1 MNDIHHQPENIIYAT
16 EQYIVVIINCKS
28 KKINPK
34 LEPLYNEIIKFHSKA
49 NVYNGDNT
57 VLDRRPGQIK
67 IITTSSSTRKADIIL
82 IYGQYYEGKT
92 DLPNDN
98 KRKRLEWFQDALD
111 EIAEIKDLRSI
122 AFPTQIAKDGGG
134 NWAQYYQAIR
144 DFSQTI
150 HLKNENIK
158 VSIYENPTLESE
170 TSTDNQ
176 APKKISLVNCLN
188 LTEVVDLKMIK
199 MNTQKIKLSI
209 EKPSLLNRDS
219 LANSVNKTRIKALQ
233 KEKESEK
240 LMDLISSESTGPK
253 EQNDD
258 EISSDNY
265 EANHETESPSKAK
278 QTLNLTTESD
288 DESEN
293 KSKPDS
299 PTKPKI
305 SIKKEFPQKA
315 KPKINLQKPS
325 IKTKPEEPEEPE
337 PKAVE
342 EPEPKEVEEP
352 EPEAV
357 EEPELDQESE
367 EIKRIY
373 PETIKNPDWNTK
385 SLSQVAQTELGGWS
399 KEIFSL
405 PDIQEILGD
414 IDRELSQELE
424 KHGEKI
430 RFLPDFDNIF
440 AAFRL
445 SDWDQTR
452 VVILGQDPYF
462 ANTNEAMG
470 LSFSVPEGVKIPPS
484 LRNIFKEIK
493 DTYEDYE
500 VPKNGDLTGWAKQGV
515 LLLNSALT
523 VRHKT
528 AGSHMRIWKTLTDKI
543 IELISKKKTTPV
555 IFMLWGGHAK
565 GKSKLIKNSKHV
577 ILTATHP
584 SPLGANQ
591 GGWFGCGHF
600 GESNIKL
607 MESGQDPVD
616 WGSEQLI

>member
-16 EQYIVVIINCKS
+16 EQYIAVIINCKS

-34 LEPLYNEIIKFHSKA
+34 IEPLYNEIIKYHPKA
-49 NVYNGDNT
+49 NIYNGDNT

-67 IITTSSSTRKADIIL
+67 IITTSSSARKADIIL

-150 HLKNENIK
+150 HLKKENIK
-158 VSIYENPTLESE
+158 VSIYENPTLENESAI
-170 TSTDNQ
+170 DNQ

-188 LTEVVDLKMIK
+188 LNEVVDLKMIK
-199 MNTQKIKLSI
+199 MNTQKIKLNI
-209 EKPSLLNRDS
+209 EKPTLLNRDS

-233 KEKESEK
+233 KEKETEK
-240 LMDLISSESTGPK
+240 LIDLISSESTGPK
-253 EQNDD
+253 NEDAD

-265 EANHETESPSKAK
+265 EPEPSQESPTKPK

-288 DESEN
+288 DESEK
-293 KSKPDS
+293 KSES
-299 PTKPKI
+299 SKPKI
-305 SIKKEFPQKA
+305 SIKKESPTKPKT
-315 KPKINLQKPS
+315 KPKISLKKPS
-325 IKTKPEEPEEPE
+325 ISQNKSEEEPEKEPKGEPE
-337 PKAVE
+337 GEPEE
-342 EPEPKEVEEP
+342 EP
-352 EPEAV
+352 
-357 EEPELDQESE
+357 
-367 EIKRIY
+367 KRFY
-373 PETIKNPDWNTK
+373 PETAKNPDWNTK
-385 SLSQVAQTELGGWS
+385 SLTQIAQTELGGWS
-399 KEIFSL
+399 KEIFNL

-414 IDRELSQELE
+414 VDRELSQELE
-424 KHGEKI
+424 KHGEKT

-445 SDWDQTR
+445 SDWDETR

-565 GKSKLIKNSKHV
+565 GKAKLIKNPKHV
-577 ILTATHP
+577 VLTATHP

-607 MESGQDPVD
+607 MESGQDPID
-616 WGSEQLI
+616 WGE